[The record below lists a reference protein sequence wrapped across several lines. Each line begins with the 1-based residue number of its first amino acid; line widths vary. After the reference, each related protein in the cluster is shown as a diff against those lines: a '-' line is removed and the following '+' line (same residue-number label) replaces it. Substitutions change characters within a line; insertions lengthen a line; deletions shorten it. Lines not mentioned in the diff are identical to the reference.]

1 MNKKMRHADRVL
13 SNARNYCQTISQK
26 REENTLRK
34 VVTKLT
40 EQKSS
45 QVQFNSNVKMYKA
58 FNIVKMAK
66 GDFRVQADGQVIERR
81 FIRSVPG
88 IAFKLPLQDTAVG
101 FIRPSIYF
109 MNPSS
114 IS

>member
-34 VVTKLT
+34 VVTKIT
-40 EQKSS
+40 EQKPS
-45 QVQFNSNVKMYKA
+45 QNNVKMYKA

-66 GDFRVQADGQVIERR
+66 GDFRVQADGQIIERR
-81 FIRSVPG
+81 FKSKTQ
-88 IAFKLPLQDTAVG
+88 AEEWCSKHH
-101 FIRPSIYF
+101 S
-109 MNPSS
+109 
-114 IS
+114 

>member
-13 SNARNYCQTISQK
+13 SNARNYCQTISEK

-45 QVQFNSNVKMYKA
+45 QVQFNSNVKLYKV

-66 GDFRVQADGQVIERR
+66 GDFRVQADGQAIERR
-81 FIRSVPG
+81 FKSKTQ
-88 IAFKLPLQDTAVG
+88 AEDWCSKHH
-101 FIRPSIYF
+101 S
-109 MNPSS
+109 
-114 IS
+114 

>member
-34 VVTKLT
+34 VVTKMT
-40 EQKSS
+40 EQKTS
-45 QVQFNSNVKMYKA
+45 QSNAKMYKV

-66 GDFRVQADGQVIERR
+66 GDFRIQADGQIIERR
-81 FIRSVPG
+81 FKSKTQAEEWCSKHRS
-88 IAFKLPLQDTAVG
+88 
-101 FIRPSIYF
+101 
-109 MNPSS
+109 
-114 IS
+114 